1 MIRKNRRHYKVETLM
16 SREMVDHM
24 LTKGHTY
31 DDIVDAVKKNKE
43 SISRSALQRYHASF
57 EFAAE
62 KIRRVRE
69 QAKVLID
76 ELRENPGTEM
86 AEIANQV
93 MMHGLLERVATA
105 SDEMDKLPIDKVGKL
120 IATLERSAT
129 GRERLRL
136 QHEKMLKVARNQIE
150 TQLKKELVDQPELM
164 DKLVEQIDK
173 IITNIID
180 EK

>member
-1 MIRKNRRHYKVETLM
+1 MIKKNRRHYKVETLM
-16 SREMVDHM
+16 NRELVDHM
-24 LTKGHTY
+24 LTNGYTY
-31 DDIVDAVKKNKE
+31 DDIVDAVKQNGEK
-43 SISRSALQRYHASF
+43 ISRSAIQRYHASF

-86 AEIANQV
+86 AEVANQV

-105 SDEMDKLPIDKVGKL
+105 SDEFDKLSLEQAGKL
-120 IATLERSAT
+120 IATLERSGV
-129 GRERLRL
+129 GRERLKL
-136 QHEKMLKVARNQIE
+136 QYEKMLKTARNQIE
-150 TQLKKELVDQPELM
+150 TELKRELSDQPDILTRITELVD
-164 DKLVEQIDK
+164 K
-173 IITNIID
+173 IINNIID